1 MTQPLLRFGIH
12 NFLNA
17 GPLLLPLEE
26 QGANMGFQVMTDS
39 PAALA
44 DRLKSSDLDLA
55 IIPSVE
61 YFKLAESYR
70 LVSDVCIASRGEVGT
85 VLFLT
90 KKPIN
95 EISSIAADN
104 RSRTSVAL
112 LKILFSFNSD
122 LSIRS
127 FPPDLESMLVD
138 HSAALIIGDAAFKLS
153 ELDPSITVY
162 DLSEEWFRQ
171 TGKTFVHAVV
181 AVRKNIFL
189 SQSQKKFIQ
198 QAKIEGCGRVK
209 EVVRGYRGL
218 PGIEA
223 KVLENYLEKKIRYDL
238 DEAAIDGLTHFN
250 NLCYQR
256 GIISKK
262 YSIKFL

>member
-1 MTQPLLRFGIH
+1 M
-12 NFLNA
+12 
-17 GPLLLPLEE
+17 
-26 QGANMGFQVMTDS
+26 
-39 PAALA
+39 
-44 DRLKSSDLDLA
+44 
-55 IIPSVE
+55 IPSVE
-61 YFKLAESYR
+61 YFKSADSYR
-70 LVSDVCIASRGEVGT
+70 LVPGVCIASRGEVGT

-90 KKPIN
+90 KKPID
-95 EISSIAADN
+95 EIRSIAADN

-112 LKILFSFNSD
+112 LKILFSFRLS
-122 LSIRS
+122 LSIHPL
-127 FPPDLESMLVD
+127 PPDLESMLVD

-189 SQSQKKFIQ
+189 SQSQKKLIQ
-198 QAKIEGCGRVK
+198 QAKIEGCGRIK

-218 PGIEA
+218 PSIEA

-238 DEAAIDGLTHFN
+238 DAAAIDGLTHFN

>member
-1 MTQPLLRFGIH
+1 
-12 NFLNA
+12 
-17 GPLLLPLEE
+17 
-26 QGANMGFQVMTDS
+26 
-39 PAALA
+39 
-44 DRLKSSDLDLA
+44 
-55 IIPSVE
+55 
-61 YFKLAESYR
+61 
-70 LVSDVCIASRGEVGT
+70 
-85 VLFLT
+85 
-90 KKPIN
+90 
-95 EISSIAADN
+95 
-104 RSRTSVAL
+104 
-112 LKILFSFNSD
+112 
-122 LSIRS
+122 
-127 FPPDLESMLVD
+127 ESMLVD

-209 EVVRGYRGL
+209 EVVRGYKGL

-238 DEAAIDGLTHFN
+238 NEAAIDGLTHFN